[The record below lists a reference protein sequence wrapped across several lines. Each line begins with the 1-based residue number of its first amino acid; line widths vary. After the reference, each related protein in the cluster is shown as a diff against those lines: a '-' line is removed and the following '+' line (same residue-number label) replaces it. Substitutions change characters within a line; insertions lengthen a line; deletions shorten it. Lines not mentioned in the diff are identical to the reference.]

1 MFGLV
6 KGESQPFFLKLRS
19 LSSSSI
25 PSLLLRVS
33 IFIHH
38 QVSIHPFILMN
49 HCVTCNPHFHPC
61 FSMLKHIPDL
71 LKSVLSKASASP
83 SRSTAALGVPAGSEK
98 KSAAQHWPGPLL
110 ESLGAVETFSQWIGL
125 REKLQVNPRFL
136 PWHMDFSCKKNH
148 LNQSID
154 FQVEINPKV
163 YKTWKEQKGHVRISV
178 AEWCKDM
185 LSGYTN
191 LFVSWEGK
199 TIPMKSVEN
208 TEQVE
213 PPWRFATRWCHL
225 FFKSL

>member
-1 MFGLV
+1 MASVCSSRLQALPRLGFPKFMLAPGCDQSNHTAKKRPPTMFGLV

-136 PWHMDFSCKKNH
+136 PWHMDFPVKK
-148 LNQSID
+148 S
-154 FQVEINPKV
+154 PKPIH
-163 YKTWKEQKGHVRISV
+163 WF
-178 AEWCKDM
+178 
-185 LSGYTN
+185 SGRN
-191 LFVSWEGK
+191 KS
-199 TIPMKSVEN
+199 KSV
-208 TEQVE
+208 
-213 PPWRFATRWCHL
+213 
-225 FFKSL
+225 